1 VHVVVAWYQ
10 AGRGNRVGC
19 ERQLEKAARRLGSY
33 APVHHGVAVG
43 TLLADVARAQAKV
56 AVGSLD
62 LVEPEGFQ
70 QLLDRDAQP
79 PVAVE
84 EEQQP

>member
-1 VHVVVAWYQ
+1 MHVVVAWYQ

-19 ERQLEKAARRLGSY
+19 ERQLEKAARRLGPF
-33 APVHHGVAVG
+33 APVHRGVAVG
-43 TLLADVARAQAKV
+43 TLLEDVARAQASV
-56 AVGSLD
+56 AAGSLD

-70 QLLDRDAQP
+70 QLLDGDAEP